1 MAADA
6 TETGDD
12 RREVVGAVD
21 SADGTES
28 YVIADI
34 TDEEAWV
41 SIHADDAAALRTWR

>member
-6 TETGDD
+6 TETDD
-12 RREVVGAVD
+12 DHGEVVGAVD

-34 TDEEAWV
+34 TDEKAWL
-41 SIHADDAAALRTWR
+41 SIRTDDAASLRAWR

>member
-6 TETGDD
+6 SETDDD
-12 RREVVGAVD
+12 RGEVVGAVD

-41 SIHADDAAALRTWR
+41 SVHADDAVLLRTWR